1 MERKKIWWT
10 IITVGATL
18 TIILLVG
25 LVFISGGK
33 TRRPDDPA
41 SLSLKSSPRISNP
54 EDYVKPGASLSPTPS
69 PLASPN
75 GDLVVVFGQDPA
87 YGSPSPQSTAMP
99 SGQVPLT
106 QNSVQPPSGWASSKP
121 AISPSP
127 TPTPR
132 VSTPV
137 VSKAPSAKPAAK
149 APSAVSGS
157 KGKLIAVT
165 EYWIQTASF
174 KSKGKAEEF
183 KAGLAASGLSS
194 IIRTKEVDGLTYYQ
208 VRVGPYSSSKEANG
222 WLVRI
227 RKLADCGD
235 AYVSKVNAKHSL

>member
-1 MERKKIWWT
+1 MERKKIWWI

-25 LVFISGGK
+25 LVFISGGNARK
-33 TRRPDDPA
+33 PYDPA
-41 SLSLKSSPRISNP
+41 SLSLKSSPRIPNP
-54 EDYVKPGASLSPTPS
+54 EDYVKPGASLSPSPS
-69 PLASPN
+69 PAASPN

-87 YGSPSPQSTAMP
+87 YATPSAQTTPMP

-106 QNSVQPPSGWASSKP
+106 PDSSPAPSGWASSKP
-121 AISPSP
+121 VLSPSP
-127 TPTPR
+127 TPRAPAQTA
-132 VSTPV
+132 
-137 VSKAPSAKPAAK
+137 SKAPASKPAAK
-149 APSAVSGS
+149 SAGAASVQAPKLVS
-157 KGKLIAVT
+157 IT

-174 KSKGKAEEF
+174 KSKGKAEQF
-183 KAGLAASGLSS
+183 KADLSSSGLSS
-194 IIRTKEVDGLTYYQ
+194 IIRTKEVDGVTMYQ

-235 AYVSKVNAKHSL
+235 AYISKTKAKHSI